1 LRLFFLPLIKI
12 KQMIVIGKKVKEG
25 DIQYLVIGKEY
36 NVSNHDAKHLMSTG
50 QAEEKGAAKPA
61 QKTTRK
67 KSK

>member
-1 LRLFFLPLIKI
+1 MGLFFLPLIKI
-12 KQMIVIGKKVKEG
+12 KQMIVIGKKVKAG
-25 DIQYLVIGKEY
+25 KIQHLVIGKEY
-36 NVSNHDAKHLMSTG
+36 EVAEHNGKAMCKNG

>member
-1 LRLFFLPLIKI
+1 
-12 KQMIVIGKKVKEG
+12 MIVIGKKVKQG

-50 QAEEKGAAKPA
+50 QVEEKGAAKPA